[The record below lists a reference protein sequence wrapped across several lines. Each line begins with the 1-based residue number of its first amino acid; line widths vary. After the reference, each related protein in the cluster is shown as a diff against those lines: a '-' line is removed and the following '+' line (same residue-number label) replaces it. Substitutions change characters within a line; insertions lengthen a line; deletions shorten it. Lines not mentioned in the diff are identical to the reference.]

1 MKPIPFLAAIVTTL
15 LALAI
20 AAPAQARDA
29 RVQFD
34 IASAIAQGKAQ
45 GVLDGSVAFYFEGQ
59 ATPAVQQDFGTA
71 NTNRKTNAVGK
82 SEQEACDWAFLGA
95 LVALQE
101 AAKARGANAVV
112 GLRSNY
118 KRVVYSSPTRYE
130 CGSGRLMV
138 GVALLGSY
146 ARVADR

>member
-1 MKPIPFLAAIVTTL
+1 MKPIATLAATL
-15 LALAI
+15 AVLLSLA
-20 AAPAQARDA
+20 AAPAEARDK
-29 RVQFD
+29 RMHFD
-34 IASAIAQGKAQ
+34 IASAIAQGRAQ

-59 ATPAVQQDFGTA
+59 ATPAVVQDFGLA

-82 SEQEACDWAFLGA
+82 PEQESCDWAFLGA
-95 LVALQE
+95 LLALQD

-112 GLRSNY
+112 GLRSNF
-118 KRVVYSSPTRYE
+118 KRQVFSSATQYE
-130 CGSGRLMV
+130 CGAGRLMV

>member
-1 MKPIPFLAAIVTTL
+1 MKPILFLAAIL
-15 LALAI
+15 LSLAP

-29 RVQFD
+29 RVQFE

-45 GVLDGSVAFYFEGQ
+45 GVLDGSVVFHFEGQ
-59 ATPAVQQDFGTA
+59 ATPAVLQDFGAAT
-71 NTNRKTNAVGK
+71 TQRKTHAIGK
-82 SEQEACDWAFLGA
+82 SQQEACDGAFLGA

-112 GLRSNY
+112 GLRSHF
-118 KRVVYSSPTRYE
+118 KGVVYSSPTRYE
-130 CGSGRLMV
+130 CGAGRRMV